1 MSCSLW
7 FIIYILNI
15 KQCVYK
21 EISCKN
27 WMYVGSGAT
36 KELDEWCMVCEECW
50 ELRSSVFWLRTI
62 LAFCLFD
69 SLCLHQLFG
78 PQRPWSWRVH
88 ISFSLLFV
96 YCLKSMF
103 LSTPSPGQF
112 AQTLFYHTQFAYVWV
127 CVCVLN
133 SLSLSHPLWLF
144 TPTCSSCSP
153 SSS

>member
-36 KELDEWCMVCEECW
+36 NKLDEWCMVCEECW
-50 ELRSSVFWLRTI
+50 ELPSSVFWLRTI
-62 LAFCLFD
+62 LSFCLFD

-103 LSTPSPGQF
+103 LSTPSLGQF
-112 AQTLFYHTQFAYVWV
+112 AQTLLPHSICLCMSVYV
-127 CVCVLN
+127 C
-133 SLSLSHPLWLF
+133 SILSLSHPIWLF
-144 TPTCSSCSP
+144 TPTCFSCSP